1 MTLAQIVERL
11 ERIERMPLTSVAEST
26 YGVRSVPNSAVTD
39 ALRDLRRDLEM
50 ALIKAGQL

>member
-11 ERIERMPLTSVAEST
+11 ERIEMLRFTANISDI
-26 YGVRSVPNSAVTD
+26 VRAVEELKND
-39 ALRDLRRDLEM
+39 IEM